1 MANEK
6 VFDASTTD
14 EEIAAAKSLEVKQRP
29 ANDTNNT
36 QNIIPTSTNTFV
48 KPAIQNG
55 ETK

>member
-1 MANEK
+1 MADEK

-14 EEIAAAKSLEVKQRP
+14 EEIAAAKSLEVEQRSV
-29 ANDTNNT
+29 NDTNNT
-36 QNIIPTSTNTFV
+36 ENIIPTSTNTFV